1 MMLLGV
7 VLHSATAYCTLPNVW
22 WLKDTATSRAM
33 DAMVLWIHLFRL
45 PVFFVM
51 AGFFGAMLIG
61 KRGWQAFI
69 ENRTA
74 RLFLPLLAGMFA
86 LYPFL
91 RSVSIYFW
99 YETHRGDG
107 WAGLSHWY
115 HSGKLANDIQ
125 PAHFWFLQ
133 ILLFISL
140 AAAPLSP
147 YLNRWLSREWFR
159 AAIYSPAAPLIFA
172 VPTFATLCSMS
183 MGILDT
189 PHDFTPA
196 LRIYLAYAVFYLF
209 GWGLWL
215 HREALSRLTRGGWF
229 YVLATVPMT
238 VPILMALQQK
248 PQAKMLVA
256 GLNSI
261 AAWLMVYG
269 LISVFLRL
277 KRVDDSR
284 WRYLSDSAYWIYM
297 AHPIALVMIEIPLM
311 RLPLHPLVKFVAGIL
326 FAVPVLLWT
335 YDRWVRPTWVGVLLN
350 GRRHA
355 PYGAMADRALST
367 DSAAMQAV
375 SARRI

>member
-7 VLHSATAYCTLPNVW
+7 VLHSATAYCTLPDVW
-22 WLKDTATSRAM
+22 WLKDPATSRAM
-33 DAMVLWIHLFRL
+33 DALVLWIHLFRL

-86 LYPFL
+86 IYPFL
-91 RSVSIYFW
+91 RCVSIYFW
-99 YETHRGDG
+99 YENHRGDG
-107 WAGLSHWY
+107 WAGVSHWY
-115 HSGKLANDIQ
+115 HSGKLANDIE

-140 AAAPLSP
+140 AAAPLSG
-147 YLNRWLSREWFR
+147 YLNRWLSGDRFR
-159 AAIYSPAAPLIFA
+159 RAMVSPAGPLIFA
-172 VPTFATLCSMS
+172 IPTFATLSSMS
-183 MGILDT
+183 MGLLDT
-189 PHDFTPA
+189 PHDFTPP
-196 LRIYLAYAVFYLF
+196 LRIYLAYAVFYVF

-215 HREALSRLTRGGWF
+215 HREALSRLSRGGWL
-229 YVLATVPMT
+229 YVLATLPLT
-238 VPILMALQQK
+238 VPILMALEQK
-248 PQAKMLVA
+248 SKAKLLVA

-269 LISVFLRL
+269 LIAVFLRSKHVL
-277 KRVDDSR
+277 DPR

-297 AHPIALVMIEIPLM
+297 AHPVALVIIEIPLM
-311 RLPLHPLVKFVAGIL
+311 RLPLHPLIKFTAGIL

-335 YDRWVRPTWVGVLLN
+335 YDHWVRPTWVGVLLN
-350 GRRHA
+350 GRRYE
-355 PYGAMADRALST
+355 PYGAMWGQASRQT
-367 DSAAMQAV
+367 TSAAPAV
-375 SARRI
+375 AQ